1 MRIAAFPC
9 PELTCRMLSEVP
21 PGGVRDFPS
30 SSEVKRKAPEKPES
44 VRGDP
49 EISETVRGSPK
60 TPEGKLK
67 RRVTFSDPE
76 TPKDD
81 GSSDSDAPKFRSTVS
96 LMIGRV
102 VHQQE
107 VDIPDSA
114 LVLTT
119 PESWT
124 GSDVMDK
131 DKLGEKRFTFPSVT
145 SASPEPEINGNH
157 VRWTD
162 SPVVEKKMESDVKIQ
177 ETSNRLV
184 VENNRHT
191 VSTSISVIM
200 SRVILCA
207 ILMLFYACYLIC
219 VIFMC

>member
-30 SSEVKRKAPEKPES
+30 SSEVKRKAPEKPEF

-49 EISETVRGSPK
+49 EITETVRASPK

-67 RRVTFSDPE
+67 KRVTFSDPE
-76 TPKDD
+76 TPKHD
-81 GSSDSDAPKFRSTVS
+81 GSSDSGFPKFRSTVS

-124 GSDVMDK
+124 GSDVMGQN
-131 DKLGEKRFTFPSVT
+131 KLGEKRFVFPSVT
-145 SASPEPEINGNH
+145 SASPEPEINGNQFT
-157 VRWTD
+157 RTD
-162 SPVVEKKMESDVKIQ
+162 SSAFENDIESEVKTQ
-177 ETSNRLV
+177 ETGNRLL
-184 VENNRHT
+184 VENNHPT
-191 VSTSISVIM
+191 VSTLVFL
-200 SRVILCA
+200 VLCHV
-207 ILMLFYACYLIC
+207 LFYVL
-219 VIFMC
+219 F